1 MTADNPTPESEV
13 AYADAMAELE
23 SILGALENDTIDID
37 VLASKVERASQLIV
51 LCRDRISAAKVQV
64 EEVVATLDAEPADAG
79 DQA

>member
-1 MTADNPTPESEV
+1 MADNQTTDTEV

-23 SILGALENDTIDID
+23 SILDALENDNIDID

-64 EEVVATLDAEPADAG
+64 EQVVATLDSDPTEAE
-79 DQA
+79 